1 MSDFSQ
7 PHRLQYTRLP
17 CPSLSPGV
25 CPNSSPLSQ
34 WCHPTISS
42 SEALFSFGL
51 QSFPAS
57 GSFPR
62 AAKNNL
68 FLDFT
73 STFSSLFYLQSLLYQ
88 LLPKHSS
95 AGTSNI
101 GPCGWMGGCASCI
114 IIEFSLADNL
124 ALSLKFENR
133 DTLSSGSSTSGH
145 LFYWN
150 AQWDRSVWHSKAM
163 QKL

>member
-1 MSDFSQ
+1 MSDFLQ
-7 PHRLQYTRLP
+7 PHRLQYIRLP
-17 CPSLSPGV
+17 CPSLSPRV
-25 CPNSSPLSQ
+25 CSNSSPLSR

-42 SEALFSFGL
+42 SDTLFSFCL

-57 GSFPR
+57 GSLPR

-68 FLDFT
+68 FLEFT
-73 STFSSLFYLQSLLYQ
+73 STFSGLFYLQSLLYQ

-95 AGTSNI
+95 VGTSNI

-124 ALSLKFENR
+124 ALSIKFENR
-133 DTLSSGSSTSGH
+133 DTLSSGNSTSGH
-145 LFYWN
+145 LFY
-150 AQWDRSVWHSKAM
+150 
-163 QKL
+163 